1 MAKRHDKAT
10 DRMIITTYYEDET
23 KLKVR
28 KTIRSKYVRLACM
41 RAFDNMSMN
50 MYTARI
56 CVVYDDE
63 AGKDHAHFVLH
74 VDGRVETIYKRDQT
88 REKLTKFGSFR
99 LHDPKIVKAKIKK
112 QEERMKKH
120 G

>member
-1 MAKRHDKAT
+1 MGKNNQAT
-10 DRMIITTYYEDET
+10 DRMIITTYYEDED
-23 KLKVR
+23 KLLVA

-50 MYTARI
+50 MYGARI

-63 AGKDHAHFVLH
+63 LGKDHAAFVLH

-88 REKLTKFGSFR
+88 NPKLTKFGSFR
-99 LHDPKIVKAKIKK
+99 LQDPKIVKEKLKK
-112 QEERMKKH
+112 GKK
-120 G
+120 

>member
-1 MAKRHDKAT
+1 MTKRDKAT

-23 KLKVR
+23 KLRVR

-50 MYTARI
+50 MYAARI

-74 VDGRVETIYKRDQT
+74 VDGHIETVYKRDQT
-88 REKLTKFGSFR
+88 NQKLTKFGSFR
-99 LHDPKIVKAKIKK
+99 LHDPKIVREKMRR
-112 QEERMKKH
+112 QEERMNKK
-120 G
+120 

>member
-1 MAKRHDKAT
+1 MGKRYETAT

-23 KLKVR
+23 KLTVK

-50 MYTARI
+50 MYGARV

-63 AGKDHAHFVLH
+63 VGKDHAAFVLH
-74 VDGRVETIYKRDQT
+74 VDGRVETIYKRNQT
-88 REKLTKFGSFR
+88 NERFTKFGSFR
-99 LHDPKIVKAKIKK
+99 LQDPKIVKAKMKRL
-112 QEERMKKH
+112 EERKVK
-120 G
+120 